1 MKVSSP
7 TLLVLITAGAL
18 LSSTL
23 ADTVKL
29 KSGESYSGKIL
40 RESDTEVVMDV
51 IVAAGITDEKTFAKA
66 DLESF
71 SKTTADSQLFE
82 TLKSYSVGPYSFAAS
97 AYPAL
102 EKPLE
107 AFLREHA
114 SSEHAP
120 AVQTMLDTLKA
131 EEERVKAGELKWDNR
146 WYTAEEAEKNKYQ
159 LGAAMRLGQMKA
171 QAARRDFIGALNTF
185 ALLEKD
191 YPGAQVYPEAVELAQ
206 NTLPAAA
213 AEADRLQAVGKN
225 QEAQFNANINY
236 VPEPQKSQMIQAWK
250 SQVAAAEQALAA
262 ASKND
267 ALKWKPLLDKAPKS
281 FEAFKSTYSAEKT
294 RLAALPLAN
303 MRSSINLTQ
312 EAETAVSDKKLND
325 AASKLNEAGKL
336 WPANEKAREL
346 SAQVALL
353 KKPKPTPTPTP
364 AASPEQD
371 GKDKKGKK

>member
-1 MKVSSP
+1 MKVPSP
-7 TLLVLITAGAL
+7 TLLVLISAGAL
-18 LSSTL
+18 FSSAV

-29 KSGESYSGKIL
+29 KSGDAYNGKII

-51 IVAAGITDEKTFAKA
+51 IVAAGITDEKSFAKA
-66 DLESF
+66 DVESF

-107 AFLREHA
+107 AFLRDQA
-114 SSEHAP
+114 ASEHAP

-131 EEERVKAGELKWDNR
+131 EEERVKAGEIKWDNR
-146 WYTAEEAEKNKYQ
+146 WYTAEETEKNKYQ
-159 LGAAMRLGQMKA
+159 LGAAMRMGQMKA

-185 ALLEKD
+185 AQLEKD

-225 QEAQFNANINY
+225 QETQFNANINY
-236 VPEPQKSQMIQAWK
+236 VPEPQKSQMLQAWK
-250 SQVAAAEQALAA
+250 GQVAAAEQALAI

-281 FEAFKSTYSAEKT
+281 FETFKATYGTEKT
-294 RLAALPLAN
+294 RLAALPLAG
-303 MRSSINLTQ
+303 MRSSISLTQ
-312 EAETAVSDKKLND
+312 EAEEAIQDKKLD
-325 AASKLNEAGKL
+325 AAASKLNEAEKL
-336 WPANEKAREL
+336 WPANDKAQEL
-346 SAQVALL
+346 RAQVAQL
-353 KKPKPTPTPTP
+353 KKPTPTPTP
-364 AASPEQD
+364 SATPAQD